1 MIFAW
6 QKHSCKVNK
15 AIYFKGENCSVWKAL
30 LPKMEAHFIAN
41 YPLLDFEI
49 VEVEKQP
56 EIAAQFNVFTIPLMV
71 ILFDDKEHYRFVRN
85 FLGSEIDQ
93 KLERTYQL
101 RFQ

>member
-1 MIFAW
+1 
-6 QKHSCKVNK
+6 VNK
-15 AIYFKGENCSVWKAL
+15 AIYFKGENCSVCKAL
-30 LPKMEAHFIAN
+30 LPKMQAHFAAN

-56 EIAAQFNVFTIPLMV
+56 EIAAQFNVFTIPVVV
-71 ILFDDKEHYRFVRN
+71 IFFDDKEHFRFVRN
-85 FLGSEIDQ
+85 FSASEIDQ